1 MDQHTECHTEAL
13 KVKIARTRH
22 NRDDLLTILLRFDC
36 DMLLACPLL
45 VELGPA
51 WESMGLCWEDPCPP
65 AAMPFVAERGGT
77 EAFPG
82 GWLDIV
88 LDTMDDRLYL
98 VDVLAEDIPKK
109 IHLII

>member
-1 MDQHTECHTEAL
+1 
-13 KVKIARTRH
+13 
-22 NRDDLLTILLRFDC
+22 
-36 DMLLACPLL
+36 MLLACPLL

-51 WESMGLCWEDPCPP
+51 WGSMGLCWEDPCPP
-65 AAMPFVAERGGT
+65 AAMPLVAERGGT

-109 IHLII
+109 INLIIQWTTSNRRSIEYRLLDTLNG